1 MALGWKVCVGNA
13 AVSVL
18 PSPKRQKC
26 VSELNGW
33 VLLVDELL
41 VKTIGFGPQPAVSL
55 REKSAFGFGN
65 TKTFLDVESAQPSQ
79 FLTLSFTV

>member
-41 VKTIGFGPQPAVSL
+41 VKTIGFGPQPALSL
-55 REKSAFGFGN
+55 RVNAAFGLGN
-65 TKTFLDVESAQPSQ
+65 TTTFLEIESAQPSQ
-79 FLTLSFTV
+79 LVTLSLTL